1 MPSPDARQLVSATAI
16 VLAVLALALAP
27 APSLSVADS
36 PGAAAVSE
44 MFFPVKDTWVDSL
57 HPTDTHAAANNLRV
71 GSTSD
76 CPPGYGFRAKA
87 YLLMQFDLSRIPR
100 GSEVLKADLHL
111 YQLAGYGDPAYTPTF
126 QWWTA
131 DRDWPEDATASQVP
145 LICGGVAYW
154 RIDSAIGWKSFDITY
169 VVDEYWV
176 GGACPNFGFQL
187 RSAEAPAH
195 PDVCNGRVFGSREFY
210 YMPYLLIQYLPPSP
224 SPTIRVT
231 ASVTPTPTRT
241 LVRTASPSASATA
254 TSTTIGGAS
263 RTPTPTRTRT
273 ALPPGSRRLYLP
285 IVLKRSQGVLSIAL
299 GQSNVECGLS
309 LDSGGD
315 TDTEVVS
322 AGNPAMEARRT
333 GNGRALPSSDGNS
346 VADHYLQLRVDD
358 AEIYAGLPTTRVRVE
373 VVYLDTGGDAFE
385 LQYDALSGGPFG
397 DGRFKSAPVLQK
409 TSTGLWKTAVF
420 TLCDA
425 YFANRDLGSDLRISD
440 QGDGPETIQRVTL
453 TLLSP
458 AACP

>member
-1 MPSPDARQLVSATAI
+1 MPAPDARQLVCATAI
-16 VLAVLALALAP
+16 ALAVLALALAP
-27 APSLSVADS
+27 APSSSVADFPRS
-36 PGAAAVSE
+36 VAVSE

-57 HPTDTHAAANNLRV
+57 HPTDTHGSANNLRV

-76 CPPGYGFRAKA
+76 CPGYGFRAKA
-87 YLLMQFDLSRIPR
+87 YLLMQFDLSSIPR
-100 GSEVLKADLHL
+100 GSEVLKAELHL

-131 DRDWPEDATASQVP
+131 DRDWPEDAIASQVP
-145 LICGGVAYW
+145 LICGGVRYLW
-154 RIDSAIGWKSFDITY
+154 IDSAIGWKSFDITY
-169 VVDEYWV
+169 IVGEYWV

-210 YMPYLLIQYLPPSP
+210 YMPYLLIQYGPPSP
-224 SPTIRVT
+224 SPTVRVT
-231 ASVTPTPTRT
+231 ASTTATATRTRTRTPTPTT
-241 LVRTASPSASATA
+241 GP
-254 TSTTIGGAS
+254 S
-263 RTPTPTRTRT
+263 RTPTPTRTSTPTRT
-273 ALPPGSRRLYLP
+273 VLPPGPHRLYLP
-285 IVLKRSQGVLSIAL
+285 IVLKHSQGALTITL
-299 GQSNVECGLS
+299 GQSNLERGLF

-315 TDTEVVS
+315 RDTEAVT
-322 AGNPAMEARRT
+322 AGNPATEARRT

-346 VADHYLQLRVDD
+346 IADYYLQLRVDD
-358 AEIYAGLPTTRVRVE
+358 GEIYAGLPTTRVRIE
-373 VVYLDTGGDAFE
+373 VVYLDTGVDAFE

-397 DGRFKSAPVLQK
+397 DGRFQSAGLFRK
-409 TSTGLWKTAVF
+409 ASTGLWKTAAF

-425 YFANRDLGSDLRISD
+425 YFANRDQEADLRLNDCS
-440 QGDGPETIQRVTL
+440 DGPETIQRVTV